1 MSATDKARHRW
12 EWSDFTTENHFELW
26 RTICQRGVIWL
37 YLRCRP
43 RGNIKVS
50 CFTRSSHLNQYLS
63 KSVIF
68 NTHPSPLTHHISA
81 MMQSRMK
88 QKRWEFRLRGQ
99 FKIFLL
105 KYPCNHLVT
114 RQLHQLRLF
123 RDVQRVQQHQL
134 RCWDYLNHSLDTM
147 IMGLCSVAAQFE
159 GFVSGYKHWL
169 RPTINNNC
177 EGKRQLTLLV
187 RGTCL
192 QSRSFKT
199 TIIA

>member
-1 MSATDKARHRW
+1 MQF
-12 EWSDFTTENHFELW
+12 FTPPSLPKFSSYDIPVNIPLL
-26 RTICQRGVIWL
+26 V
-37 YLRCRP
+37 LRCK
-43 RGNIKVS
+43 G
-50 CFTRSSHLNQYLS
+50 
-63 KSVIF
+63 
-68 NTHPSPLTHHISA
+68 
-81 MMQSRMK
+81 MK
-88 QKRWEFRLRGQ
+88 QKRWELCTGGQ

-147 IMGLCSVAAQFE
+147 MMGLCSVAAQFE